1 MIPPSREPRKRVKSC
16 PAAKRRN
23 EDEGEARMDVTKVRC
38 DECGDLKPVHKQ
50 QSMTRRMSARSVWAT
65 PSATYI
71 WTCCYDC
78 WTVHSDA
85 IDVWMLRSMALRL
98 RQHAEASQF
107 RWNATKIKEAAELC
121 IEMAEELSQR
131 QDAN

>member
-1 MIPPSREPRKRVKSC
+1 
-16 PAAKRRN
+16 
-23 EDEGEARMDVTKVRC
+23 
-38 DECGDLKPVHKQ
+38 
-50 QSMTRRMSARSVWAT
+50 MSARSVWAT

-78 WTVHSDA
+78 WTAQSHT
-85 IDVWMLRSMALRL
+85 IDVRMLRTMALRL
-98 RQHAEASQF
+98 RKHAEASQF

>member
-1 MIPPSREPRKRVKSC
+1 MMIRASRSQQS
-16 PAAKRRN
+16 
-23 EDEGEARMDVTKVRC
+23 GLSEATMDVTKVRC

-50 QSMTRRMSARSVWAT
+50 QTMTRRMKARSVWAT

-78 WTVHSDA
+78 WTAHSDD
-85 IDVWMLRSMALRL
+85 IDVWMLRSMAVRL

-107 RWNATKIKEAAELC
+107 RWNATKINEAAELC